1 MLSSLN
7 FFNTLFKLIED
18 LEIDTSML
26 FNLDFARNAV
36 FSCFFFFFLTID
48 LCLLIPAVITQI
60 FIPNVA
66 TVSTYPTVSTD
77 SSSLNTFLY

>member
-1 MLSSLN
+1 
-7 FFNTLFKLIED
+7 
-18 LEIDTSML
+18 ML
-26 FNLDFARNAV
+26 FSHAS
-36 FSCFFFFFLTID
+36 FSFFLTID

-60 FIPNVA
+60 FIPTVA